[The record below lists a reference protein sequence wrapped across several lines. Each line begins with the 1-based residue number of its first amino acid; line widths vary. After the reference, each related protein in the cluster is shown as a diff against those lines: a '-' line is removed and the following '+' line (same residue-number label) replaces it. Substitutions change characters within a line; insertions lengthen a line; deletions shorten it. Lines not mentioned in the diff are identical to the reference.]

1 MQIVNKNGSAVCVLW
16 KLGSGVTYV
25 TNATSEQIKV
35 GTALTLCVL
44 PNLGPDQMWAHITGF
59 IYSKNNTTLHRHGS
73 TITYTYTYLSS
84 VIVSCRIVAV
94 VQWVSSAPVRI
105 VVSDELAHC
114 RIVMIPRR
122 QEIVDFCR

>member
-1 MQIVNKNGSAVCVLW
+1 MRGLCLIETRLGRDVCHQR
-16 KLGSGVTYV
+16 YV
-25 TNATSEQIKV
+25 RADKS
-35 GTALTLCVL
+35 ALTLCVL